1 MKTDQKL
8 WLKIMAPLEKML
20 KGFAITSKQNVY
32 IVYVMLALQYIG
44 KQIVYIIYIA
54 IHKGTQSCETV
65 SPSQEV
71 TIFNAKRIVHR
82 K

>member
-1 MKTDQKL
+1 
-8 WLKIMAPLEKML
+8 MAPLEKML

-44 KQIVYIIYIA
+44 KQIVYIVYIA
-54 IHKGTQSCETV
+54 IHIGKQSCETV
-65 SPSQEV
+65 SPSQRV
-71 TIFNAKRIVHR
+71 LIFNAKNIFHR